1 MFSCCRSNPKAGKKE
16 KEKRSTEE
24 ENGGQATEKEEP
36 QLNGK
41 PGTPKEEPERVKPEK
56 EPLEAHNLEDEPSTQ
71 PNTAQPT
78 QAEAASKA
86 PPANPAP
93 APKEPEPLA
102 RSTHSSTSTAPPA
115 SMTSGDA
122 EQADEVVVVATVTP
136 TTPPPQPPPTKSC
149 LSRHNSTHQ
158 SIKKK
163 VNISNRAEIIEPDPL
178 PLLLLAS
185 QNQGSLLDDDEV
197 FSDSLPPPKRESMC
211 APYIEGDVVSET
223 LFFAH
228 GLPSWF
234 DDERLNDIG
243 CIEPPVTPV
252 GRDELELKR
261 QRLYTELLRAAHAAV
276 EHSVAVRDNEPEAK
290 PSAAVDHLESICER
304 LETLVDRLE
313 RTLTAPQPIELPTPT
328 LPPPP
333 AEEEAEVE
341 EALPVFEKAETPPS
355 PPSLP
360 SSNMSVAGFEDIVAG
375 PLSQYL
381 TLSAKIGGDVAQ
393 HAELVRSAFGS
404 QLQYVTLATQIA
416 QPAQPKQAELLKPT
430 STQISAI
437 QDFREKHRSSPFFN
451 HLSAISESIPALGWV
466 CVEKTPGPY
475 VKEMNDAGQ
484 FYTNRV
490 LKEWKEKDVTHVEW
504 ARAWVQTLTELQ
516 AYIRQYHTTGLVW
529 SGKGAAPAGGAP
541 PPPPPGGLP
550 PPPPMLDLS
559 ALKLDSA
566 GDDRSALFAQINQ
579 GADITKAQS
588 GGSKAVAAP
597 PAAQAKAPV
606 FERDGKKWIIE
617 YQKNNTGLLVENA
630 EMNNVVY
637 VFRCEG
643 STLTVKG
650 KVNNI
655 VFDSCKKC
663 SLLFDS
669 VVASVEFVNCQS
681 VQMQVLGSVP
691 TVSIDKTDGCQMYL
705 SKDSLG
711 VEIVNSKSSEM
722 NILLPDDSGDY
733 TELALPEQYKTTIAG
748 KTLKTVCVDSL
759 G

>member
-1 MFSCCRSNPKAGKKE
+1 MFSCCRSNPKVGKKE
-16 KEKRSTEE
+16 KDKKTEE
-24 ENGGQATEKEEP
+24 DGEKATEKGET

-41 PGTPKEEPERVKPEK
+41 PEIREDSQKDSPKEGPLKPEK
-56 EPLEAHNLEDEPSTQ
+56 GTTEADNPVDEG
-71 PNTAQPT
+71 T
-78 QAEAASKA
+78 QA
-86 PPANPAP
+86 N
-93 APKEPEPLA
+93 L
-102 RSTHSSTSTAPPA
+102 T
-115 SMTSGDA
+115 
-122 EQADEVVVVATVTP
+122 
-136 TTPPPQPPPTKSC
+136 
-149 LSRHNSTHQ
+149 
-158 SIKKK
+158 
-163 VNISNRAEIIEPDPL
+163 
-178 PLLLLAS
+178 
-185 QNQGSLLDDDEV
+185 
-197 FSDSLPPPKRESMC
+197 
-211 APYIEGDVVSET
+211 
-223 LFFAH
+223 
-228 GLPSWF
+228 
-234 DDERLNDIG
+234 
-243 CIEPPVTPV
+243 
-252 GRDELELKR
+252 
-261 QRLYTELLRAAHAAV
+261 
-276 EHSVAVRDNEPEAK
+276 DNEPEAK
-290 PSAAVDHLESICER
+290 PTAAVQHLESICER

-333 AEEEAEVE
+333 TEEEVE
-341 EALPVFEKAETPPS
+341 EALPVAEKAETPPPPPS
-355 PPSLP
+355 PPSN
-360 SSNMSVAGFEDIVAG
+360 NMSVAGFEDIVAG

-381 TLSAKIGGDVAQ
+381 SLSAKIGGDVAQ
-393 HAELVRSAFGS
+393 HAELVKSAFGF
-404 QLQYVTLATQIA
+404 QLQYVTLATQVA

-437 QDFREKHRSSPFFN
+437 QDFREKHRSSALFN

-516 AYIRQYHTTGLVW
+516 AYIKQYHTTGLVW

-579 GADITKAQS
+579 GADITKSLKKVTGDMQTHKNPSLRTGPAPFKSPAQV
-588 GGSKAVAAP
+588 GGKQAAAAP
-597 PAAQAKAPV
+597 SSAAAKAPV

-722 NILLPDDSGDY
+722 NILLPDASGDY

>member
-16 KEKRSTEE
+16 KEKRSAEE

-41 PGTPKEEPERVKPEK
+41 PGTPKEEPEPVKPEK
-56 EPLEAHNLEDEPSTQ
+56 EPLEAHNPEDEPSTQ
-71 PNTAQPT
+71 PNT
-78 QAEAASKA
+78 
-86 PPANPAP
+86 
-93 APKEPEPLA
+93 
-102 RSTHSSTSTAPPA
+102 
-115 SMTSGDA
+115 
-122 EQADEVVVVATVTP
+122 
-136 TTPPPQPPPTKSC
+136 
-149 LSRHNSTHQ
+149 
-158 SIKKK
+158 
-163 VNISNRAEIIEPDPL
+163 
-178 PLLLLAS
+178 
-185 QNQGSLLDDDEV
+185 
-197 FSDSLPPPKRESMC
+197 
-211 APYIEGDVVSET
+211 
-223 LFFAH
+223 
-228 GLPSWF
+228 
-234 DDERLNDIG
+234 
-243 CIEPPVTPV
+243 
-252 GRDELELKR
+252 
-261 QRLYTELLRAAHAAV
+261 
-276 EHSVAVRDNEPEAK
+276 DNEPEAK

-341 EALPVFEKAETPPS
+341 EALPVFEKAETPPP
-355 PPSLP
+355 PPSPP
-360 SSNMSVAGFEDIVAG
+360 SSNMSVAGFEDIVTG

-381 TLSAKIGGDVAQ
+381 TLSVKIGGDVAQ

-579 GADITKAQS
+579 GADITKGLKKVTGDMQTHKNPSLRTGPAPFKSPAQS